1 MNRAAGGVMY
11 KISYAYVNPSN
22 AGPFKGKA
30 LTATKYGKGDQFYA
44 VMGLAQIVS
53 CRKVTS

>member
-1 MNRAAGGVMY
+1 MNQTTEGVMY

-30 LTATKYGKGDQFYA
+30 LTATKYIKGDQFYA

-53 CRKVTS
+53 CRKVAL

>member
-1 MNRAAGGVMY
+1 MY

-30 LTATKYGKGDQFYA
+30 LTATKYIKGDQFYA

-53 CRKVTS
+53 CRKVAL